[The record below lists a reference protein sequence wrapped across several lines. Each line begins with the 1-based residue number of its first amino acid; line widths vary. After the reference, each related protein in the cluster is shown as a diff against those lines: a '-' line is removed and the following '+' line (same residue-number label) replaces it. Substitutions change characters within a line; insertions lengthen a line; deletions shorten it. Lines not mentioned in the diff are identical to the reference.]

1 MPSGKKHIQST
12 APVERRPQPATHAIQ
27 QARGNHNGKAFPF
40 SAVSM
45 HTRIHETAACVPDSI
60 AACDDILHHD
70 IMYLRRSQ
78 LDNSETKS
86 GIEAPETKMM
96 SELPER
102 KKLSYHG
109 KSTTHNSFSPRTA
122 PIGQHQ
128 SALNPAR
135 TPIITQSTRATA
147 ITSHMSEGGH
157 LPIPSLSQTASVYD
171 EIARTKSLSKSLS
184 VRAADAC
191 KDGTAQLRENEDG
204 DEQSVPF

>member
-1 MPSGKKHIQST
+1 MPSGKEHIQST
-12 APVERRPQPATHAIQ
+12 APVGRRPQPATHAIQ
-27 QARGNHNGKAFPF
+27 QARGNHSGKTFPF

-45 HTRIHETAACVPDSI
+45 HTQRHETAACVPDSN

-70 IMYLRRSQ
+70 RMFLRRPQ
-78 LDNSETKS
+78 LDDSEAKS
-86 GIEAPETKMM
+86 VIEATETKMM
-96 SELPER
+96 SELLER

-109 KSTTHNSFSPRTA
+109 KSTTHNSPSPRTA
-122 PIGQHQ
+122 PIRQHQ
-128 SALNPAR
+128 SALIPACK
-135 TPIITQSTRATA
+135 PITTQPTRATA
-147 ITSHMSEGGH
+147 TISHMSGREH
-157 LPIPSLSQTASVYD
+157 LPIPSLSQTAAVYD